1 MPTSYQRPYYAAITA
16 FGAYV
21 PNRIVSNKDLSE
33 IVETTDEWIV
43 QRTGIRERHIADP
56 SEFTSDLCYRAAENM
71 IRRFSVSLADV
82 DMIVVATITPDHP
95 MPSVAA
101 QLQARLGI
109 ERAGA
114 IDLSAACAGFVY
126 GIQVATSFVASGMA
140 QKVLVVGGETLSK
153 VTDYADRSTC
163 ILFGDGAGACLVEPA
178 AQPGVLAVGNHT
190 VGHAAH
196 LLYRAGLR
204 PDVQGTPVSGNGCI
218 VQSGREVFKL
228 AVQTLEAEVPRLLAE
243 AGLTASELD
252 WFVPHS
258 ANLRLIESVCERMG
272 WSMEKTLFSGEW
284 YGNTSSASIPLAI
297 QIAVDDGRIQPGQTL
312 LLAGFGSGFVYAG
325 AVIRWSA
332 ILA

>member
-1 MPTSYQRPYYAAITA
+1 M
-16 FGAYV
+16 
-21 PNRIVSNKDLSE
+21 SNA
-33 IVETTDEWIV
+33 
-43 QRTGIRERHIADP
+43 GIRERRIADT
-56 SEFTSDLCYRAAENM
+56 SEFTSDLCYRAVEDM
-71 IRRFSVSLADV
+71 IRRFGVSLTDV

-114 IDLSAACAGFVY
+114 IDLAAACAGFVY
-126 GIQVATSFVASGMA
+126 GLQVATAFVASGMA
-140 QKVLVVGGETLSK
+140 RKVLVVGGETLSK
-153 VTDYADRSTC
+153 VTDYEDRSTC
-163 ILFGDGAGACLVEPA
+163 ILFGDGAGVCLLEPA
-178 AQPGVLAVGNHT
+178 AEPGVLAFGNHT

-196 LLYRAGLR
+196 LLYRSGLR
-204 PDVQGTPVSGNGCI
+204 PDVQGTPVAGNGCI

-228 AVQTLEAEVPRLLAE
+228 AVQTLEAEVPRLLTD
-243 AGLTASELD
+243 AGLSTAELD

-272 WSMEKTLFSGEW
+272 WPMEKTLFSGEW

-297 QIAVDDGRIQPGQTL
+297 QIAIDDGRLQPGHTL

-332 ILA
+332 VPSSIHTPHESEA

>member
-43 QRTGIRERHIADP
+43 QRTGIRERHIADR

-126 GIQVATSFVASGMA
+126 GIQVAAAFVASGMA

-153 VTDYADRSTC
+153 VTDYTDRSTC

-272 WSMEKTLFSGEW
+272 WPMEKTLFSGEW